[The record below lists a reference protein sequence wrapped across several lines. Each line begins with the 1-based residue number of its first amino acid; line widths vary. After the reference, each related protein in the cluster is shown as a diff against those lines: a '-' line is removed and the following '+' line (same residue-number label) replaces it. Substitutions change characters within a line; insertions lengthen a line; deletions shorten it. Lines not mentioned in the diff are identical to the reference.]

1 MHKMPEDVNHKLDIF
16 SEVEERIYT
25 AICSMCVLLYCTS
38 FSMFSSWAVQNIYYS
53 KQIPELKDVVVKKLI

>member
-38 FSMFSSWAVQNIYYS
+38 FSMFSS
-53 KQIPELKDVVVKKLI
+53 